1 MFRTFALLYV
11 HFIYIFDTLASTT
24 DIIPTLNKSSMNFQ
38 QASELLCTKRPFS
51 NGKAC
56 RARATS
62 SDSNAHLLGMGEP
75 SATAGSTSSD
85 YFEPE
90 DPAFNEA
97 LQNTV
102 LPGDVENVSQVDAA
116 PGDYADPIR
125 TQHTLKRSHSM
136 VEDPDETLSSH
147 HAIPLEERQGLSDK
161 DEETYGASTFG
172 GFAQYMRRKRAKLQ
186 IQNAQMDDTVEKSSE
201 KSRIFQGIAI
211 YVRAYP
217 SGAGVLS
224 G

>member
-1 MFRTFALLYV
+1 
-11 HFIYIFDTLASTT
+11 
-24 DIIPTLNKSSMNFQ
+24 
-38 QASELLCTKRPFS
+38 
-51 NGKAC
+51 
-56 RARATS
+56 
-62 SDSNAHLLGMGEP
+62 MGEP

-116 PGDYADPIR
+116 FNPEDYADPIR

-147 HAIPLEERQGLSDK
+147 RAIPLEERQGLSDK

-186 IQNAQMDDTVEKSSE
+186 IQNAEMDDTDEKSSE
-201 KSRIFQGIAI
+201 KSRIFQGTAI